1 MIIKVLK
8 DDLDDVLSKLKDMG
22 YDNVIVFHTDNL
34 NSTRLKLTDLRV
46 SDDLIVYT
54 LTEKLKSKLEPIKEV
69 ETIDLN
75 DVVNENHEELGL
87 FASNSVEINGRD
99 ENGIHISIY

>member
-1 MIIKVLK
+1 MIIKILK
-8 DDLDDVLSKLKDMG
+8 DDLDEVLSILKNMEYG
-22 YDNVIVFHTDNL
+22 KVVVLHTDNL
-34 NSTRLKLTDLRV
+34 NSTRLKLTNPKE

-54 LTEKLKSKLEPIKEV
+54 LTEKLKSKMEPIEEI

-75 DVVNENHEELGL
+75 DIVNENHEELGL
-87 FASNSVEINGRD
+87 FASDSVEINGSD